1 MEAILGISL
10 YSYLNPKLAKMICF
24 SYYLLCFLFDKIREE
39 GGTGSA
45 WNRVEVAQTVF
56 THVSKCSNIKIK
68 RRKEKNI
75 K

>member
-1 MEAILGISL
+1 
-10 YSYLNPKLAKMICF
+10 MICF

-45 WNRVEVAQTVF
+45 WNRVEVAQTMF